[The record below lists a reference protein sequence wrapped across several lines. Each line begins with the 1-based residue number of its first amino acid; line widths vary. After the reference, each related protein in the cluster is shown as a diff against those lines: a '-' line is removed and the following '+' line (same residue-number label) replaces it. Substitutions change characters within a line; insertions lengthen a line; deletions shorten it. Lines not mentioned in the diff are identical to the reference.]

1 MRKNREKVEGG
12 TYFVKSSVVPETA
25 QKLCSEETQSIFM
38 EVMEEAMIKFDIII
52 ENFIILK
59 DEFQIV
65 IQTIGKT
72 DISVVMQ
79 WIKQSFSIRF
89 NRRFNR
95 FGTVWRGR
103 FKSVLLKI
111 KEKVEEYIKK
121 INELPV
127 KLKLCLEMGEFKFSG
142 QYHINNRII
151 TIIKKIAYN

>member
-1 MRKNREKVEGG
+1 MRKNREKLEGG

-25 QKLCSEETQSIFM
+25 KQLCSEETQSLFM
-38 EVMEEAMIKFDIII
+38 EVLEEAMIKFDVKI

-65 IQTIGKT
+65 IKTIGKT

-79 WIKQSFSIRF
+79 WTKQSFSIRF
-89 NRRFNR
+89 NRKFNR

-111 KEKVEEYIKK
+111 KEKVEEFIKI

-127 KLKLCLEMGEFKFSG
+127 KLKPCLEEAEFKFSG
-142 QYHINNRII
+142 QYHINNKIKTIINRII
-151 TIIKKIAYN
+151 